1 MATDR
6 FSRADVLRILSI
18 SEKQLAQWEK
28 LELVASLKPNRTEYD
43 FRDLIN
49 VKTAKQLMEK
59 GVSPIRLRRSLQALN
74 QKLSEIDTPLNE
86 LRIVSNGKDIL
97 VEDAGSQLEP
107 RSGQFVL
114 TFRTQELADNV
125 LSMPENPN
133 ALFAAALAYDS
144 DPAMRKKAAETY
156 ERVIALQPG
165 NVEALLNRGT
175 IAYEQG
181 DLETAADYFKRAVEA
196 EPDNSVGLF
205 NLGSTLDDLG
215 LLNEARQQLR
225 LATRFDPDY
234 ADAHYNLAVVC
245 EKMNAKDEA
254 RDHWNL
260 YLKLEPSGRFAEY
273 ARTRLA

>member
-6 FSRADVLRILSI
+6 FSRADVLRILNI

-28 LELVASLKPNRTEYD
+28 LQLVSSLQPNRTEYD

-49 VKTAKQLMEK
+49 VKAAKQLIEK
-59 GVSPIRLRRSLQALN
+59 GVSPIRLRHSLQALN
-74 QKLSEIDTPLNE
+74 RKLSQIDTPLNE

-114 TFRTQELADNV
+114 TFKTQELVDNV
-125 LSMPENPN
+125 VSMPENPAAIFAM
-133 ALFAAALAYDS
+133 ALEYDS
-144 DPAMRKKAAETY
+144 DSSTRKKAAQLY
-156 ERVIALQPG
+156 DRVIALQPR
-165 NVEALLNRGT
+165 NVQALLNRGT
-175 IAYEQG
+175 VAYELG
-181 DLETAADYFKRAVEA
+181 DLETAAEYFKKAVDA

-215 LLNEARQQLR
+215 LLAEARQQLR

-245 EKMNAKDEA
+245 EKMNAADEA

-273 ARTRLA
+273 ARARL

>member
-6 FSRADVLRILSI
+6 FSRADVLRILNI

-28 LELVASLKPNRTEYD
+28 LQLVSSLQPNRTEYD

-49 VKTAKQLMEK
+49 VKAAKQLIEK
-59 GVSPIRLRRSLQALN
+59 GVSPIRLRHSLQALN
-74 QKLSEIDTPLNE
+74 RKLSQIDTPLNE

-114 TFRTQELADNV
+114 TFKTQELVDNV
-125 LSMPENPN
+125 VSMPENPAAIFAM
-133 ALFAAALAYDS
+133 ALEYDS
-144 DPAMRKKAAETY
+144 DPSTRKKAAQLY
-156 ERVIALQPG
+156 DRVIALQPR
-165 NVEALLNRGT
+165 NVHALLNRGT
-175 IAYEQG
+175 LAYELG
-181 DLETAADYFKRAVEA
+181 DLETAAEYFKKAVEA

-215 LLNEARQQLR
+215 LLAEARQQLR

-245 EKMNAKDEA
+245 EKMNAADEA

-273 ARTRLA
+273 ARARLP